1 MCMFEGRTPERK
13 SEERAP
19 ETRAEIIVGFQRAW
33 TMAILKGDPGVFFF
47 FWCLDE
53 RAGDDLV
60 FYRCMYV
67 CEGGRG
73 RGCFKC
79 SLGGGLDLKEVELTN
94 HRSV

>member
-33 TMAILKGDPGVFFF
+33 TMAILRWDPGVFFF

-53 RAGDDLV
+53 RAGDDLGFIGV
-60 FYRCMYV
+60 CMCV
-67 CEGGRG
+67 KVGGG
-73 RGCFKC
+73 WGCFKC
-79 SLGGGLDLKEVELTN
+79 SGGGLDLKEVELTN